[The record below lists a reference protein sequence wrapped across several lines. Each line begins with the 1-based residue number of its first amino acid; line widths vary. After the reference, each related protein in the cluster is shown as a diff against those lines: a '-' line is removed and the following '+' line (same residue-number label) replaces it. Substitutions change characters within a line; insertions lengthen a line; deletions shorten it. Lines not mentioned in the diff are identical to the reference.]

1 MSDPTTETT
10 EFAPCFRSRQ
20 ARPER
25 DQALMQRAFELRYQV
40 YCEEC
45 HFLPASD
52 YPQRRESDDFD
63 THSAHF
69 CAFNLRDEL
78 VGYVRLVRSND
89 RGGFPFQQHS
99 GELLPG
105 MALAPAPA
113 SAEISRLML
122 RQDYRR
128 RRTDLLS
135 GPAAEEENGEVQRER
150 RDHSPQILLSLYR
163 SMYAFS
169 LGDGIRYWY
178 AAMERPLARILTRM
192 SFPFRQLG
200 PQTDYY
206 GPVAAYLMDLRELEL
221 SLDQKNPSLMAWLR
235 RPPDDAAA
243 GPTCA

>member
-1 MSDPTTETT
+1 
-10 EFAPCFRSRQ
+10 
-20 ARPER
+20 
-25 DQALMQRAFELRYQV
+25 MQRAFELRYQV

-99 GELLPG
+99 GELLQG

-128 RRTDLLS
+128 RRGDTLVGVTVEPEQDEAV
-135 GPAAEEENGEVQRER
+135 PER
-150 RDHSPQILLSLYR
+150 RDHSPKILLGLYR
-163 SMYAFS
+163 QMYSYS
-169 LGDGIRYWY
+169 LENGIRFWY
-178 AAMERPLARILTRM
+178 AAMERSLDRVLTRVT
-192 SFPFRQLG
+192 SVEVQGTSAP
-200 PQTDYY
+200 
-206 GPVAAYLMDLRELEL
+206 
-221 SLDQKNPSLMAWLR
+221 
-235 RPPDDAAA
+235 
-243 GPTCA
+243 